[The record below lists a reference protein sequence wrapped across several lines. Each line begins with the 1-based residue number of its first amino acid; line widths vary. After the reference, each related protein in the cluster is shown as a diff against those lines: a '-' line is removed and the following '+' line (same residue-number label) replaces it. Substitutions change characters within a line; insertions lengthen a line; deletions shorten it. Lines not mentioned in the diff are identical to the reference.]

1 MMETKGVPYLEDKSF
16 ELFIVGGTKTG
27 DYRRERNEFRN
38 QERLLKNDQ
47 TYLGPNPPSP
57 G

>member
-47 TYLGPNPPSP
+47 TYLGPNPLSP